1 MKSVLTQLLLIQR
14 MFLVFQLLIM
24 GMAMWIQVG
33 EEIRVIRLSIAF
45 RITGMAEPVIM
56 LDLEK
61 DKLVRL
67 GVNT

>member
-1 MKSVLTQLLLIQR
+1 MKSVLIQLLLIQR

-24 GMAMWIQVG
+24 GMAMWSRVG
-33 EEIRVIRLSIAF
+33 EEIRVLRLSIAF
-45 RITGMAEPVIM
+45 SITGMAEPVIM